1 MHSLGLCLCVLVGQ
15 VLSCSQSTAE
25 VALQST
31 GEKPAQPAPPTPP
44 SQVDEVVTSG
54 EFSVFLAGDVFLGE
68 HLKDYIK
75 KHGPSYPFAGLRE
88 TIDRH
93 TIAFANFESS
103 ITTAEKPIWVKKYVF
118 RVGLDEARVLG
129 SSGLDLVSIANNH
142 TMDFGEEGFLDTL
155 EALETIGQ
163 RYVGGGR
170 DLAEAAKPSVFTAGG
185 TRVVF
190 LAYSD
195 WSSTLTKA
203 AGDRAGIN
211 PLETDRAALE
221 IRMLKKPGS
230 VVLVSVHWGIQ
241 HTEIP
246 SSQQVRAAHALIDAG
261 ADVIVGHHSHCP
273 QSVEVYKGKPVFYSL
288 GNLVFGMS
296 NPDRAHNIAASLL
309 FDGDRLVSA
318 QILPVNGLFFS
329 NGYSPRFL
337 EGDTAAAVVKKI
349 EKISRRFHTKI
360 TLASGKALLDLQM
373 ER

>member
-1 MHSLGLCLCVLVGQ
+1 
-15 VLSCSQSTAE
+15 
-25 VALQST
+25 
-31 GEKPAQPAPPTPP
+31 
-44 SQVDEVVTSG
+44 VTRG

-75 KHGPSYPFAGLRE
+75 KNGPAYPFAGLRE

-93 TIAFANFESS
+93 DIAFANFESS

-118 RVGLDEARVLG
+118 QVGLDEARALG

-170 DLAEAAKPSVFTAGG
+170 DLAEATQPSVFTAGG

-195 WSSTLTKA
+195 WSSILTRA
-203 AGDRAGIN
+203 ADGRAGIN
-211 PLETDRAALE
+211 PLETDRAVEE

-230 VVLVSVHWGIQ
+230 VVIVSVHWGLQ
-241 HTEIP
+241 HTETP
-246 SSQQVRAAHALIDAG
+246 TAQQVRAAHALVDAG
-261 ADVIVGHHSHCP
+261 ADVIAGHHPHCP

-288 GNLVFGMS
+288 GNLVFGLS
-296 NPDRAHNIAASLL
+296 NPDRVHNIAASLL

-318 QILPVNGLFFS
+318 RILPVNGLFFS
-329 NGYSPRFL
+329 NGYSPSFL
-337 EGDTAAAVVKKI
+337 EGDEAAAVVKKI
-349 EKISRRFHTKI
+349 EKISRRFHTKV
-360 TLASGKALLDLQM
+360 TLTSGRALLDLQGM
-373 ER
+373 P